1 MSKSIE
7 QIQFRFHIIKGDQ
20 LFKLRLERS
29 VFLKTLVFFNI
40 LIPLKRYF
48 QGIFSCLEIPN
59 GSA

>member
-29 VFLKTLVFFNI
+29 VFLKNFGFF
-40 LIPLKRYF
+40 
-48 QGIFSCLEIPN
+48 
-59 GSA
+59 